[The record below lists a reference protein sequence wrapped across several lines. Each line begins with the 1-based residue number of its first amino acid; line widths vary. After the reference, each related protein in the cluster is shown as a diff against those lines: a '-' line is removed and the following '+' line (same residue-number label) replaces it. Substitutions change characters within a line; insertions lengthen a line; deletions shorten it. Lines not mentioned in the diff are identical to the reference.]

1 MTVTYGSPKA
11 KRWRF
16 DGAQS
21 GIYIAFAA
29 LVIVLAIISP
39 TFRTFDNI
47 TDIARAAVFLA
58 IGAFAMTFVILLGDI
73 DLSIG
78 AVASLA
84 GVVAALQL
92 SQGASVAQAVL
103 AAVLTGLFMGLLNGL
118 FIVYGKVAS
127 FIVTLATFYVA
138 QGLSLSLTGGQTITF
153 SNAQFQQIFALGA
166 IAGIPTPVALVIV
179 VFIVLWW
186 LLNRTTFGQDVYAV
200 GGNRTSARML
210 GLPVN
215 RTRIITFALA
225 GALMGVAALGLIARI
240 GNARSDGGIGLEF
253 DAIAAVVIGGTSFGG
268 GRGSLSRTVVGVLFI
283 SVINNGLALMN
294 VNFNV
299 QQVVKG
305 VIVIVAV
312 IVDQWARR
320 RAERQLQ

>member
-1 MTVTYGSPKA
+1 MM
-11 KRWRF
+11 KRKPGASGKRF
-16 DGAQS
+16 DWAQS

-29 LVIVLAIISP
+29 LVLVLAVVSP
-39 TFRTFDNI
+39 TFRTVDNI
-47 TDIARAAVFLA
+47 SDIARAAVFLA
-58 IGAFAMTFVILLGDI
+58 IGAFAMTFIILMGEI

-78 AVASLA
+78 AVASLS

-92 SQGASVAQAVL
+92 SQGASIAQAVT
-103 AAVLTGLFMGLLNGL
+103 AAMLTGLIMGLLNGL

-138 QGLSLSLTGGQTITF
+138 QGLSLSLTEGQTITF
-153 SNAQFQQIFALGA
+153 SNEQFQQLFALGS
-166 IAGIPTPVALVIV
+166 IWGIPAPVALVLV
-179 VFIVLWW
+179 VFIILTW
-186 LLNRTTFGQDVYAV
+186 LLQRTPFGQDIYAI

-210 GLPVN
+210 GLPVD
-215 RTRIITFALA
+215 RTRIIAFAMA
-225 GALMGVAALGLIARI
+225 GLLMGIAALGLIARI

-253 DAIAAVVIGGTSFGG
+253 DAIAAVVIGGTSFSG
-268 GRGSLSRTVVGVLFI
+268 GRGSLTRTVVGVLFI

-312 IVDQWARR
+312 VIDQWARR
-320 RAERQLQ
+320 RAERQLR

>member
-1 MTVTYGSPKA
+1 MTVTHGAPRA
-11 KRWRF
+11 KRRRF
-16 DGAQS
+16 DWAQS

-92 SQGASVAQAVL
+92 SQGASVTQAVL
-103 AAVLTGLFMGLLNGL
+103 AAVLTGLFMGLLNGF

-153 SNAQFQQIFALGA
+153 SNAQFQQIFALGT
-166 IAGIPTPVALVIV
+166 IGGIPTPVALVVV

-186 LLNRTTFGQDVYAV
+186 LLQRTTFGQDVYAI

-210 GLPVN
+210 GLPVD

-225 GALMGVAALGLIARI
+225 GALMGIAALGLIARI

-268 GRGSLSRTVVGVLFI
+268 GRGSLGRTVVGVLFI

>member
-1 MTVTYGSPKA
+1 MTEQTLTAPRS
-11 KRWRF
+11 RRIDWT
-16 DGAQS
+16 QS
-21 GIYIAFAA
+21 GIYLAFAG
-29 LVIVLAIISP
+29 LVIILAIISP
-39 TFRTFDNI
+39 TFRTVDNM

-58 IGAFAMTFVILLGDI
+58 IGAFAMTFVILLGEI

-92 SQGASVAQAVL
+92 SQGASLVQAIL
-103 AAVLTGLFMGLLNGL
+103 AAVLTGLIMGLLNGL
-118 FIVYGKVAS
+118 VIVYGRVAS

-138 QGLSLSLTGGQTITF
+138 QGLSLSLTNGQTITF
-153 SNAQFQQIFALGA
+153 SNHQFQEIFALGS
-166 IAGIPTPVALVIV
+166 IAGIPTPVALVV
-179 VFIVLWW
+179 ALFIVLWW
-186 LLNRTTFGQDVYAV
+186 LLQRTPFGQDVYAI

-215 RTRIITFALA
+215 RTRIAVFAMA
-225 GALMGVAALGLIARI
+225 GLLMGIAALGLIARI

-253 DAIAAVVIGGTSFGG
+253 DAIAAVVIGGTSFSG
-268 GRGSLSRTVVGVLFI
+268 GRGSLGRTVIGVLFI

-305 VIVIVAV
+305 IIVVLAV
-312 IVDQWARR
+312 VLDQWARR
-320 RAERQLQ
+320 RAERRLR